1 MAVAAGSAAVAC
13 LLVVLGLA
21 AVAGVDGA
29 TASSH
34 PAPAPAPAPAV
45 DSTAAEA
52 RKGGASLD
60 YVTPGNPP
68 RSQPSKACCG
78 EVKGVL
84 KDIAGVGCLCAA
96 ISTHA
101 LPLPINAT
109 RVLHL
114 PAACGADASAFTMCL
129 GQSTYFDLLLL

>member
-34 PAPAPAPAPAV
+34 PAV
-45 DSTAAEA
+45 DCTAAEA
-52 RKGGASLD
+52 LKVGACLD